1 MCRGKSC
8 FTLVNLCLSSLPLC
22 SLCSKSNGHTSLS
35 LLSWDIFCFSFL
47 KITQFSQGLRVLF
60 TPVENTARVEICCET
75 KTHVLNSILQ
85 LDGFILCFCVRWE
98 LQPVNPATDVQI
110 RGSARRLLSLAWCPK
125 ITFEHA
131 RPCLVEYLMRDE
143 ECLKNRGD
151 VKVLGVPFLWH
162 YLEWDLLRVGK
173 TGAPQ
178 TSQEKGEITLIKEKN
193 RILLQS
199 YSSSARRAT

>member
-1 MCRGKSC
+1 MS
-8 FTLVNLCLSSLPLC
+8 TLLFLSSPETYFV
-22 SLCSKSNGHTSLS
+22 SV
-35 LLSWDIFCFSFL
+35 FL

-75 KTHVLNSILQ
+75 KTHVLSCILL
-85 LDGFILCFCVRWE
+85 LDGFILCFCIWWKR
-98 LQPVNPATDVQI
+98 QPVNPAADVQI
-110 RGSARRLLSLAWCPK
+110 RGSVRGLLSLTRCPK

-131 RPCLVEYLMRDE
+131 RPCLVEHLMRGE

-162 YLEWDLLRVGK
+162 YLKWDLLRVGK
-173 TGAPQ
+173 NGAPK

-193 RILLQS
+193 GILLES
-199 YSSSARRAT
+199 YSSSPRCAT

>member
-1 MCRGKSC
+1 MS
-8 FTLVNLCLSSLPLC
+8 TLLFLSSPETYFVSVFWKSH
-22 SLCSKSNGHTSLS
+22 SLVRVWGCCLLQWKTRLGWKSVVR
-35 LLSWDIFCFSFL
+35 
-47 KITQFSQGLRVLF
+47 QR
-60 TPVENTARVEICCET
+60 
-75 KTHVLNSILQ
+75 HVLNSILQ